1 MRKSFLLILFALLS
15 FSTVYSQTVSVT
27 TFGVSPRDAAVS
39 ATDIFDLP
47 FNGLANVGIG
57 TQMYINATTSVAL
70 TGAQTWTLITKPDTS
85 TAVLG
90 SKEVLD
96 STSEVVV
103 FTPDLK
109 GKYVVTFTDGSLA
122 DTITINVGTYL
133 SKTGG
138 TVGCVSCHALKA
150 NEWNGTGHATALTRG
165 LNGLKSDHFGPN
177 CVSCHS
183 TGYDS
188 NAANDGFD
196 DFDFV
201 FPDTLFVG
209 QADLVAA
216 AYPDAMKLANI
227 QCESCHGPGSE
238 HLGNKTDN
246 KIVSSLDSK
255 TCAVCHDSGTHH
267 VFPAQWDASG
277 EDATEFD
284 GRGFEGGHA
293 KGSYVVSA
301 GARNGCSPCHSGA
314 GYVQWVK
321 EGRPVDALGLPAAT
335 AFKPVAT
342 NISCAV
348 CHDPHS
354 NENANH
360 QLRQADAQ
368 LGDGTPITFEK
379 YGAGAQC
386 MECHRSRREA
396 KTYASNP
403 NNASTHYGAH
413 HGPQADMLIGANYPD
428 FGYDLPTS
436 PHALGGNS
444 CVDCHMAGE
453 AAVDANS
460 NPILV
465 GGHSFNMNDAA
476 GNDHVEACAPCHGDV
491 GTSFKV
497 KKYYLNGNADH
508 DGDGVEEGLQVEV
521 HGLMETLAA
530 LLPKDANGNVI
541 MSSKSNSPEIMK
553 AGYAYMWVDEDRSFG
568 IHNPAFTVAMLKV
581 AYESLTYAGITSGD
595 MVSVSDIPMDQ
606 GYQVRV
612 VWTAFGADDG
622 VAKDQVESYTI
633 LRQAP
638 VGASALDRT
647 KYSSFKGITANLEA
661 GNLLD
666 VNGELWDVVTT
677 VPAIQYL
684 EYSAVVPTLVN
695 TVEGDTLRSTFKVL
709 GKTKAGIQAETDP
722 MSGHSVD
729 NLAPAV
735 PGNVAVALNDLTAVL
750 TWDES
755 LDKDFNYFAVYRSE
769 TQGFVPSVDNM
780 VTTTIEKTFNDSQ
793 VELGKT
799 YYYKVT
805 AMDFSKNQSEISNE
819 VNLTI
824 TGINDVENVPTE
836 YSLNQNYPNPFNP
849 STTIKFGIPEA
860 SDVQITIYDMVGN
873 KVDVLVN
880 DNLSAGYHTYN
891 WNASNRASGIYFL
904 QMTTSKFTKVN
915 KILLIK

>member
-1 MRKSFLLILFALLS
+1 
-15 FSTVYSQTVSVT
+15 
-27 TFGVSPRDAAVS
+27 
-39 ATDIFDLP
+39 
-47 FNGLANVGIG
+47 
-57 TQMYINATTSVAL
+57 
-70 TGAQTWTLITKPDTS
+70 
-85 TAVLG
+85 
-90 SKEVLD
+90 
-96 STSEVVV
+96 
-103 FTPDLK
+103 
-109 GKYVVTFTDGSLA
+109 
-122 DTITINVGTYL
+122 ITINAATYVNK
-133 SKTGG
+133 SNCST
-138 TVGCVSCHALKA
+138 CHSGKVA
-150 NEWNGTGHATALTRG
+150 EWAETGHATALTRG
-165 LNGLKSDHFGPN
+165 LDGLKGTHFGPN
-177 CVSCHS
+177 CVSCHA
-183 TGYDS
+183 TGYDTNAS
-188 NAANDGFD
+188 NKGFD

-201 FPDTLFVG
+201 FPDTLFLG
-209 QADLVAA
+209 QAAITTAL
-216 AYPDAMKLANI
+216 YPDAMDLANI
-227 QCESCHGPGSE
+227 QCESCHGPASE
-238 HLGNKTDN
+238 HNSVITDN
-246 KIVSSLDSK
+246 KISSLLDSK
-255 TCAVCHDSGTHH
+255 VCAVCHDAGTHH

-277 EDATEFD
+277 HDATEFD
-284 GRGFEGGHA
+284 GRGFHGGHA
-293 KGSYVVSA
+293 A
-301 GARNGCSPCHSGA
+301 GAFVASTDRNGCSPCHSGA
-314 GYVQWVK
+314 GYIQWVK
-321 EGRPVDALGLPAAT
+321 EGRPVDANGLPAAT
-335 AFKPVAT
+335 AVRPEAT
-342 NISCAV
+342 NISCAA
-348 CHDPHS
+348 CHDPHDAT
-354 NENANH
+354 NLH
-360 QLRQADAQ
+360 QLRLANAQ

-379 YGAGAQC
+379 YGTGAQC

-436 PHALGGNS
+436 PHALTGNA

-638 VGASALDRT
+638 VGTSALDRT

-722 MSGHSVD
+722 MSGYSVD

-915 KILLIK
+915 KMLLIK